1 VVTVLGAAAATTAA
15 LLAALAWTVPAPLAV
30 GVAVVAGLASALGG
44 QWSRVATHFVVAGLA
59 AVTAPFQ
66 SAPAAIGM
74 LALATLLVGFALVSL
89 AQAPRSIRALAAALA
104 AIEMSVILWVMAHA
118 G

>member
-1 VVTVLGAAAATTAA
+1 MTLLGAAAATAA
-15 LLAALAWTVPAPLAV
+15 TLLAALAWTVPAPLAMA
-30 GVAVVAGLASALGG
+30 VAVVAGLASALGG
-44 QWSRVATHFVVAGLA
+44 KWSRVATHFLAAGLA

-74 LALATLLVGFALVSL
+74 LALATLLVWLAFVEL
-89 AQAPRSIRALAAALA
+89 AQAPRSIRALAAALG
-104 AIEMSVILWVMAHA
+104 AIETGVILWVMAHI